1 MYSFFLTLNGVSK
14 NLRLLY
20 QKHRVKKFSSTFI
33 YSAPKTR
40 GWTEPYVNFRSFFRI
55 VAKSFSDFRGMKK
68 LSYFPAFHRSE
79 FLYRKK
85 WNTDIFDKMPKYEK
99 NLSSYFVIK
108 SAKNG
113 VLSSKKDIVKLFL
126 NQFVL
131 LLMYAVF
138 LILLPIFS
146 VGSQE
151 LNEIKGSRNQKP
163 EKLKGSIN
171 TNLNEFGISL
181 TDSGNVLYFY
191 SKRENSIYTDLY
203 KSTRV
208 GDKWQQGEEIE
219 NLNSNYDDQSPFILN
234 QEEGIIFSSNRDG
247 SIEFQLSNGKI
258 GVSRDLYF
266 SKKIDSS
273 WIKPMAL
280 PRTVNT
286 EEIEENPFLF
296 DNRLYFTRYPFGQVS
311 EADIFVSVYRN
322 KTWEKAT
329 SLPGPINTAYSEIA
343 ATISRDGKTIYFSSN
358 RPGGFGGYDLY
369 KSTLLANGDFSE
381 PINLG
386 PDINTAGDEA
396 FYLEAA
402 DGSTFYFCRRSGH
415 DYDVYSIVSNPFQEL
430 EKGKSISLDSIH
442 FALGSYEILE
452 DSFPILENLNSY
464 LRENPDIKIRIIG
477 HTDLNGDYQDNIIL
491 SHNRANAV
499 KDYLVR
505 KGIDSG
511 RIVTDGKGSSE
522 PIIPR
527 KDPKTDYKNRRTE
540 FQIISP

>member
-1 MYSFFLTLNGVSK
+1 MYSFFLTSNDMFK
-14 NLRLLY
+14 NLRFLY
-20 QKHRVKKFSSTFI
+20 QKYGVKKFNSIFI
-33 YSAPKTR
+33 C
-40 GWTEPYVNFRSFFRI
+40 VDLRSFFWIAVKLFSGFRI
-55 VAKSFSDFRGMKK
+55 IKE
-68 LSYFPAFHRSE
+68 LLCLPAFHRSE
-79 FLYRKK
+79 FTYRKR
-85 WNTDIFDKMPKYEK
+85 WNVDIFDKIPEYDK
-99 NLSSYFVIK
+99 NLPSCFVIK
-108 SAKNG
+108 LAKN
-113 VLSSKKDIVKLFL
+113 VTPSSKKNIVKLFSS
-126 NQFVL
+126 QFIL
-131 LLMYAVF
+131 LLIYATF

-151 LNEIKGSRNQKP
+151 LNETKSSKNQKP

-181 TDSGNVLYFY
+181 TDSGNILYFY

-203 KSTRV
+203 KSIRI
-208 GDKWQQGEEIE
+208 GDKWQQGEEVG

-266 SKKIDSS
+266 SKKVNSS
-273 WIKPMAL
+273 WIKPVAL

-296 DNRLYFTRYPFGQVS
+296 NNQLYFTRYPFGQVS
-311 EADIFVSVYRN
+311 EADIFVSVYKN
-322 KTWEKAT
+322 KIWEKAT
-329 SLPGPINTAYSEIA
+329 SLPDPINTVYSEIA
-343 ATISRDGKTIYFSSN
+343 ATISKDGKTIYFSSN

-386 PDINTAGDEA
+386 PDINTTGDEA
-396 FYLEAA
+396 FYLEAG
-402 DGSTFYFCRRSGH
+402 DGLTFYFCRKSGH

-452 DSFPILENLNSY
+452 SSFSILENLNSY
-464 LRENPDIKIRIIG
+464 LKENPDVKIKIIG

-491 SHNRANAV
+491 SHNRANSV
-499 KDYLVR
+499 KDYLVK

-522 PIIPR
+522 PIVPQ
-527 KDPKTDYKNRRTE
+527 KNPKTDYKNRRTE
-540 FQIISP
+540 FQIVNP

>member
-1 MYSFFLTLNGVSK
+1 MCSFFLTSNDISK

-20 QKHRVKKFSSTFI
+20 QKHQVKKFSSTFI
-33 YSAPKTR
+33 Y
-40 GWTEPYVNFRSFFRI
+40 VNLRSFSRIAVKPFSGFRI
-55 VAKSFSDFRGMKK
+55 IKR
-68 LSYFPAFHRSE
+68 LLYFPAFHRSE
-79 FLYRKK
+79 FSARKR
-85 WNTDIFDKMPKYEK
+85 WNADVFDKMPGYEK
-99 NLSSYFVIK
+99 NLPSYFVIK
-108 SAKNG
+108 SAKN
-113 VLSSKKDIVKLFL
+113 VTLIPKKDIFGLFS
-126 NQFVL
+126 NQFAL
-131 LLMYAVF
+131 LLIYATF

-151 LNEIKGSRNQKP
+151 LNEIKSSKNQKP

-181 TDSGNVLYFY
+181 TDGGNVLYFY

-203 KSTRV
+203 KSIRI

-266 SKKIDSS
+266 SKKINSS
-273 WIKPMAL
+273 WSKPMAL

-296 DNRLYFTRYPFGQVS
+296 NNRLYFTRYPFGQVS

-322 KTWEKAT
+322 KVWEKAI
-329 SLPGPINTAYSEIA
+329 SLPDPINTVYSEIA
-343 ATISRDGKTIYFSSN
+343 ATISKDGKTIYFSSN

-396 FYLEAA
+396 FYLEAD
-402 DGSTFYFCRRSGH
+402 DGLTFYFCRRSGH
-415 DYDVYSIVSNPFQEL
+415 DYDIYSIVSNPFQEL

-452 DSFPILENLNSY
+452 NSFSILESLNSY
-464 LRENPDIKIRIIG
+464 LKENPDVKIKIIG
-477 HTDLNGDYQDNIIL
+477 HTDLNGDYQDNVVL

-499 KDYLVR
+499 KDYLVK

-522 PIIPR
+522 PIVPQ
-527 KDPKTDYKNRRTE
+527 KNPKTDYKNRRTE
-540 FQIISP
+540 FQIVSP

>member
-1 MYSFFLTLNGVSK
+1 MFLKKCRSMRK
-14 NLRLLY
+14 NCSL
-20 QKHRVKKFSSTFI
+20 I
-33 YSAPKTR
+33 
-40 GWTEPYVNFRSFFRI
+40 
-55 VAKSFSDFRGMKK
+55 
-68 LSYFPAFHRSE
+68 
-79 FLYRKK
+79 
-85 WNTDIFDKMPKYEK
+85 
-99 NLSSYFVIK
+99 FVIK
-108 SAKNG
+108 STKN
-113 VLSSKKDIVKLFL
+113 VTLSMKKNIFELFS
-126 NQFVL
+126 NQFSL
-131 LLMYAVF
+131 LLIYATF
-138 LILLPIFS
+138 LILLPMFS
-146 VGSQE
+146 VASQE
-151 LNEIKGSRNQKP
+151 LNEIKSSKNQKP

-181 TDSGNVLYFY
+181 TDDGNVLYFY

-203 KSTRV
+203 KSIRK

-266 SKKIDSS
+266 SKKINSS
-273 WIKPMAL
+273 WSKPTAL
-280 PRTVNT
+280 PITVNT

-322 KTWEKAT
+322 KIWEKAT
-329 SLPGPINTAYSEIA
+329 SLPDPINTVYSEIA
-343 ATISRDGKTIYFSSN
+343 ATISKDGKTIYFSSN

-396 FYLEAA
+396 FYLEAD
-402 DGSTFYFCRRSGH
+402 DGLTFYFCRKSGH
-415 DYDVYSIVSNPFQEL
+415 DYDIYSIVSNPFQEL

-452 DSFPILENLNSY
+452 NSFSILENLNSY
-464 LRENPDIKIRIIG
+464 LKENPNVKIKIIG
-477 HTDLNGDYQDNIIL
+477 HTDLNGDYQENVVL
-491 SHNRANAV
+491 SRNRADAV
-499 KDYLVR
+499 KDYLVK
-505 KGIDSG
+505 KGIDSS

-522 PIIPR
+522 LIVPH
-527 KDPKTDYKNRRTE
+527 KNPKTDYKNRRTE